1 MLGTAAELRTPAP
14 IALASPGLSDEG
26 EVRLCRANPALFH
39 TAMRLWP
46 MGSGVCTSSSMVCA
60 GAPGAGLPADLHGG
74 FAYTPPYNG
83 PNALLQWMQPTNPPA
98 PNSDEFFHL
107 ATHDDITI
115 VGTPWHNAGGPY
127 CGAVR
132 VFERTAVSW
141 IETLLVAPDPALGQ
155 QFGRAIDLVDD
166 VIAVGVPICNDTPPL
181 SGAVWIFNRVDGQWV
196 PHQKLYDLESGPQD
210 YFGSRLCMNEDW
222 LFVTEQEF
230 QRSPMFRGSVLVFR
244 RKGADWV
251 PMQRLLPIDPIGF
264 DGFGESL
271 DVDGDR
277 LAVGAIELSSL
288 GSVYVFELINEQW
301 VLEQR
306 IVDHSL
312 PLGYHLGIDVDLA
325 GDRLIVGM
333 HPNNS
338 SQVPPVE
345 SWATLYQLEFGQW
358 RKRLELSPLPE
369 EPSSNAGYSVA
380 LLGDHAFVG
389 APLADG
395 EIENQGA
402 LFVYDLTECLSCAGD
417 LNLDGDAGFEDLIRI
432 LSRWNEEGGE
442 EDLDDNGLIGLGDVL
457 RLLSVWGPCGQ
468 WGVE

>member
-1 MLGTAAELRTPAP
+1 LYCGGVRLFTRCGTA
-14 IALASPGLSDEG
+14 
-26 EVRLCRANPALFH
+26 
-39 TAMRLWP
+39 
-46 MGSGVCTSSSMVCA
+46 
-60 GAPGAGLPADLHGG
+60 
-74 FAYTPPYNG
+74 
-83 PNALLQWMQPTNPPA
+83 
-98 PNSDEFFHL
+98 
-107 ATHDDITI
+107 
-115 VGTPWHNAGGPY
+115 
-127 CGAVR
+127 
-132 VFERTAVSW
+132 W
-141 IETLLVAPDPALGQ
+141 IEAVLQAPDAQVSQ
-155 QFGRAIDLVDD
+155 QFGRSVGLAGDTL
-166 VIAVGVPICNDTPPL
+166 AVGVPICNDTPPL
-181 SGAVWIFNRVDGQWV
+181 SGAVWIFNRVDGQWI

-222 LFVTEQEF
+222 LFVTEQEY
-230 QRSPMFRGSVLVFR
+230 QNNPPVRGSVVVFR
-244 RKGADWV
+244 RRGTEWIHV
-251 PMQRLLPIDPIGF
+251 QRLAPPGSTGYDA
-264 DGFGESL
+264 FGDDL
-271 DVDGDR
+271 DVDGNR
-277 LAVGAIELSSL
+277 LAVGAIELGDR
-288 GSVYVFELINEQW
+288 GSVYMYELENEQW
-301 VLEQR
+301 VLRER
-306 IVDHSL
+306 IIDESL
-312 PLGYHLGIDVDLA
+312 PIGYRFGIAVDLQ

-333 HPNNS
+333 HPNS
-338 SQVPPVE
+338 VDEYQWTE

-442 EDLDDNGLIGLGDVL
+442 EDLDDNGLVGLGDVL